1 MLDRVR
7 HERNCINDIGKTD
20 REHSIF
26 NKQVSKKP
34 VMLQIILLPPKINN
48 ENNPPAE

>member
-7 HERNCINDIGKTD
+7 HERNYDNEIGKTN

-26 NKQVSKKP
+26 NKQIGKKP
-34 VMLQIILLPPKINN
+34 VMLQIILLPLKINN
-48 ENNPPAE
+48 ESN